1 MANIYRDGYILSDLL
16 SAMKFSYL
24 IGYRQESAQN
34 YHDSMNLNISFGKQE
49 ERKKIP
55 TRGMNRGF

>member
-16 SAMKFSYL
+16 SKMKYSYL
-24 IGYRQESAQN
+24 IGYRQESVQC
-34 YHDSMNLNISFGKQE
+34 YHDSMNLNMSFGKKE

-55 TRGMNRGF
+55 MRGMNRGF

>member
-1 MANIYRDGYILSDLL
+1 MANIYRDGYKTPDLL

-24 IGYRQESAQN
+24 IGYRQESAQC
-34 YHDSMNLNISFGKQE
+34 YHDAMDMKISFGKQE

-55 TRGMNRGF
+55 MRGMNRGF

>member
-1 MANIYRDGYILSDLL
+1 MANIYRDGYKVPDLL

-24 IGYRQESAQN
+24 IGYRQESVQV

-55 TRGMNRGF
+55 MRGMNRGF